1 MNKARLVKKDE
12 FLQQELERQAAK
24 QDALRTNTLENV
36 KQWVREKCS
45 PEQLSPRQ
53 KFAALFADPQ
63 VDWPSK

>member
-24 QDALRTNTLENV
+24 QDALCTNTVENV

-53 KFAALFADPQ
+53 KFAALFAEPQ